1 MKQHTR
7 SVALGGILAAVAVV
21 FMAMG
26 TLIPLA
32 TFICPMICILMM
44 RVVLR
49 QCGTRMAWAWYGAVA
64 ILSLFFSPDREAA
77 AMFCFLGYYPI
88 IKPWFDGLKFGKLAK
103 LVFFNSVILLMYWI
117 LMNVLGIDDIVQ
129 EYQEL
134 GMVMTVITLVLGN
147 WTFLLLDLILSRKWR
162 WQGKWYD

>member
-1 MKQHTR
+1 MKQTTK
-7 SVALGGILAAVAVV
+7 SIALGGILAALAVV
-21 FMAMG
+21 IMSMG

-32 TFICPMICILMM
+32 TFICPMLCILVM

-49 QCGTRMAWAWYGAVA
+49 QCGTRMAWAWYGAVSL
-64 ILSLFFSPDREAA
+64 LSLMLSPDREAA

-88 IKPWFDGLKFGKLAK
+88 VKPWFDRLRWATIAK
-103 LVFFNSVILLMYWI
+103 ILYFNATILLMYWI
-117 LMNVLGIDDIVQ
+117 LMNLLGMADISQ

-134 GMVMTVITLVLGN
+134 GIFMTVVTLALGN

-162 WQGKWYD
+162 WQGKWYE

>member
-1 MKQHTR
+1 
-7 SVALGGILAAVAVV
+7 
-21 FMAMG
+21 
-26 TLIPLA
+26 
-32 TFICPMICILMM
+32 
-44 RVVLR
+44 
-49 QCGTRMAWAWYGAVA
+49 
-64 ILSLFFSPDREAA
+64 
-77 AMFCFLGYYPI
+77 MFCFLGYYPI

-117 LMNVLGIDDIVQ
+117 LMNVLGIDDIVL